1 MRLRAIKLHYK
12 NLNKN
17 LHTFFITFQW
27 ITVVILKDFI
37 NGLITLFSGQIIYG
51 SKQTRGEIYRCL

>member
-12 NLNKN
+12 NMNNN
-17 LHTFFITFQW
+17 LHKFFITFEW

-37 NGLITLFSGQIIYG
+37 GCLITLFSG
-51 SKQTRGEIYRCL
+51 